1 VTAPQPTPR
10 CSVVVPTRNRRD
22 LLCRVLDAVLAQE
35 RVDVDVVV
43 VDEGSDDGTGAAVA
57 ARADTR
63 VRVVRHDVAQGLPAA
78 RNAGLARASADWV
91 AFCDD
96 DDLWAP
102 TKLARQLD
110 ALERTGAS
118 WSCTGAVEVD
128 PELRVVGWERVPHGV
143 VDPAELRQRN
153 VVPGGG
159 SGVVARTELV
169 GRLGGFDTS
178 LRAAEDW
185 EMWLRLCE
193 AGPPAVVDEPLLAYR
208 VWPASMSRDLGRM
221 DDAIRRLGEL
231 HGVQPDRDH
240 ARYRIKQMLRNGHRG
255 AAASALVRLGL
266 DRRIGERTDILK
278 APAAALF
285 PSWYLRA
292 GLDRA
297 TRYVPEGWPDLVAAW
312 LPALEREP
320 AGAEAA

>member
-1 VTAPQPTPR
+1 MTADPTPR

-22 LLCRVLDAVLAQE
+22 LLLRVVDAIVAQDG
-35 RVDVDVVV
+35 VDLEVVV
-43 VDEGSDDGTGAAVA
+43 VDEGSDDGTAAAIA
-57 ARADTR
+57 AMGDRR
-63 VRVVRHDVAQGLPAA
+63 VGLVRHDVAQGLPAA
-78 RNAGLARASADWV
+78 RNAGLGQVTTEWV

-102 TKLARQLD
+102 TKLSRQLE
-110 ALERTGAS
+110 ALDRTGAS

-128 PELRVVGWERVPHGV
+128 PELDVVGWQRVPGGV
-143 VDPAELRQRN
+143 VDPTELHRRN

-159 SGVVARTELV
+159 SGVVVRTELV
-169 GRLGGFDTS
+169 RRLGGFDTS

-185 EMWLRLCE
+185 EMWLRLSE
-193 AGPPAVVDEPLLAYR
+193 SGPPAVVDEPLVAYR

-221 DDAIRRLGEL
+221 DAAIRRLGEL

-240 ARYRIKQMLRNGHRG
+240 ARYRIKQILRNGHRVG
-255 AAASALVRLGL
+255 AASALVRLGL
-266 DRRIGERTDILK
+266 DRRIGEPKDLLK

-285 PSWYLRA
+285 PSWYLRV
-292 GLDRA
+292 GFGRA
-297 TRYVPEGWPDLVAAW
+297 TRVMPDGWEALVAEW
-312 LPALEREP
+312 LPTAPLEP